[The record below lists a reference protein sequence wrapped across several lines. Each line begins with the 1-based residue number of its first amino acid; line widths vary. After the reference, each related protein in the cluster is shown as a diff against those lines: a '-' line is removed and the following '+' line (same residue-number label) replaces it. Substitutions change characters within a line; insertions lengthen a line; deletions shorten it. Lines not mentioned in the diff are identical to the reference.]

1 MISAMTSGTTT
12 SMIDLLG
19 TIAMLGGLLVGL
31 VIVLVQI
38 ERNHRRA
45 SQLPQVPWGADP
57 QCDRDLA
64 RIVGDLA
71 VTQDPA
77 PRQSDTLEDRS
88 APRIPHHRGRT
99 RLA

>member
-1 MISAMTSGTTT
+1 MTT
-12 SMIDLLG
+12 STIDLLA
-19 TIAMLGGLLVGL
+19 TIAMLVGLLAGL

-45 SQLPQVPWGADP
+45 SQLPQVLWGADP
-57 QCDRDLA
+57 RCDRDLA

-71 VTQDPA
+71 VTHEPA
-77 PRQSDTLEDRS
+77 PRQTDTLEDRS
-88 APRIPHHRGRT
+88 APGIPQHRGRT